1 MKVKQVVELTATEY
15 SFWGGNLQFEDSAGN
30 EVNIRVTD
38 EMVHQLAKRFADKS
52 KELRDEAAEQARL
65 ELESKV
71 EDII

>member
-30 EVNIRVTD
+30 EANIRVTD
-38 EMVHQLAKRFADKS
+38 EMVHQLAKRFADKA
-52 KELRDEAAEQARL
+52 KELRDEAAETARL
-65 ELESKV
+65 AQEEAI

>member
-1 MKVKQVVELTATEY
+1 
-15 SFWGGNLQFEDSAGN
+15 
-30 EVNIRVTD
+30 
-38 EMVHQLAKRFADKS
+38 MVHQLAKRFADKS